1 MVRRYDNRS
10 ACIAPY
16 SSKRQFGYSMGTEIQ
31 AVSGAVEGMKL
42 TERCDAPPA
51 LLQKQCF
58 STGSDRGTGKALSQI
73 WVVSLNSR
81 DGTHP
86 NSGTGARFPAVEPG
100 MLPRSDRTAIHRW
113 SRHNR
118 SCLPP
123 SPGLQVATC
132 AANQN
137 RVWVKPSRELRDTTQ
152 NSNPLIFR
160 LLLGSQT
167 QNETGD

>member
-1 MVRRYDNRS
+1 M
-10 ACIAPY
+10 
-16 SSKRQFGYSMGTEIQ
+16 
-31 AVSGAVEGMKL
+31 AVETPRCSGVRKQPVL
-42 TERCDAPPA
+42 AERTGLLRSVQWTTLCAIETKRSTGHRLSAEVKRLLA
-51 LLQKQCF
+51 LLAQK
-58 STGSDRGTGKALSQI
+58 L
-73 WVVSLNSR
+73 VVSLNSR

-100 MLPRSDRTAIHRW
+100 MLPRSDRTAIRRW

-137 RVWVKPSRELRDTTQ
+137 RVWVKPSRELRDTTR
-152 NSNPLIFR
+152 FCAR
-160 LLLGSQT
+160 LPDADPGPA
-167 QNETGD
+167 G